1 MAKKKKLIPI
11 YKSVVYAT
19 REIVDHLMDH
29 MHSMSTKL
37 NLSPEEI
44 AKISGEVYGF
54 KTEQDLKVLVG
65 MYYHWL
71 KKQENKDTNNG

>member
-19 REIVDHLMDH
+19 REIVDHLMEH
-29 MHSMSTKL
+29 IHGLSTKL
-37 NLSPEEI
+37 NLPPEEV

-71 KKQENKDTNNG
+71 KKQDNKEKNND